1 MKACFK
7 EKMMR
12 QYNRARISLAEMVK
26 PMASDG
32 NTILCQNKE
41 NDHFPGVLAKIEVE
55 TSYFCEFQGTE
66 KSTSNSL
73 VLQSPTQHEQS
84 TEVIE
89 VGSVSSNLSHKV
101 RKKAAMT
108 RYTHSDA

>member
-1 MKACFK
+1 
-7 EKMMR
+7 MMR
-12 QYNRARISLAEMVK
+12 QHNRERISLAGMEK
-26 PMASDG
+26 PVASDA

-41 NDHFPGVLAKIEVE
+41 NDHFPGVVAKIEVE
-55 TSYFCEFQGTE
+55 TSYFCGVQGTE
-66 KSTSNSL
+66 KSTPRSL

-89 VGSVSSNLSHKV
+89 VGSVSSNLSRKV

-108 RYTHSDA
+108 RYTHPGAM